1 MFSCTRKKWGG
12 RGYPT
17 HTESRLL
24 WTSGSFI
31 GLTVARDP
39 LTNQWLLTS
48 WELFWTGNHV
58 NSYAH
63 GYSLW
68 FFLYRFFCHN
78 SVDPFF
84 WRQGKWFPVFK
95 GIESNGW
102 YYWWQMTM
110 WHNFCGGHRNFAKWK
125 PLAKVLSWLTNQW
138 LIPSFFLPSTDIVLC
153 LPTFVWY
160 LPSYLC
166 HILSNAMIYCCRPH
180 LHGRKDKATM
190 GSLQS
195 MTFYSFT

>member
-1 MFSCTRKKWGG
+1 M
-12 RGYPT
+12 RGAWIPYSHWVPPSMDFRIVYRLDRGSWPT
-17 HTESRLL
+17 HQSVTADILGIILDRESCEFLCTWLFSLILL
-24 WTSGSFI
+24 VSI
-31 GLTVARDP
+31 
-39 LTNQWLLTS
+39 
-48 WELFWTGNHV
+48 
-58 NSYAH
+58 
-63 GYSLW
+63 
-68 FFLYRFFCHN
+68 FCHN
-78 SVDPFF
+78 SVNPFL